1 MVTYT
6 NNTLAIILTLNE
18 GFWAENMKETKE
30 LVHMGLDKKRSK
42 ELTKRNCQ
50 SRICRNIISSHRKS

>member
-18 GFWAENMKETKE
+18 GFWAEKMKETKE
-30 LVHMGLDKKRSK
+30 LVHISLDTQK
-42 ELTKRNCQ
+42 
-50 SRICRNIISSHRKS
+50 